1 VASSEYQAEIEAK
14 VGRPFDEIQSKLE
27 DLFDNEWDEVVVLIE
42 TSATK
47 SGRTHAEVISDLLGK
62 TERKPSPQKKIK
74 RGLIR
79 WIGKPWRERE
89 NPWDRFKHRV
99 PPPPPRTDQKAE
111 DLEEWTPLKPD
122 ED

>member
-1 VASSEYQAEIEAK
+1 MASSDYEAEIESK

-27 DLFDNEWDEVVVLIE
+27 DLFDNEWDEVVVFIE

-47 SGRTHAEVISDLLGK
+47 SGRTHAEVIADLLDK
-62 TERKPSPQKKIK
+62 TEQKPTPQTKIK

-89 NPWDRFKHRV
+89 NPWERFKHKV
-99 PPPPPRTDQKAE
+99 PPAPPRTDQKAE